1 MKKLH
6 SLIPI
11 ISIMVLLLVSF
22 ATSCDKR
29 NPPVVIPP
37 LPEPTPLSLQRVIT
51 KMVASPDTIYADNNI
66 TFSEISVT
74 VKDGDG
80 IAVADQI
87 VQFKSDKG
95 SIIGNVVTDASGI
108 AKTTFYDGLDQ
119 GLAKIEAIVR
129 NYSETDSLIAMAKD
143 SLYVMIAD
151 VPPIQSIQIQLNG
164 DNPLLPAYTTTVM
177 QSTSVTAIP
186 KNIFGNDVPDNTLV
200 SFSVSTGAGY
210 FIDAAGNITGEAAIV
225 QTLNG
230 RATITYN
237 AGPNASAGVITARLA
252 DKTSSRS
259 VVIRH
264 GNPQSIALKTFVEVD
279 NELVEADTSNVN
291 SQNHIFLQ
299 ATLKDAY
306 NNPCQAIRVSFTTN
320 LGTFTNT
327 TQTAAVNTGELGIA
341 QVRFTPGLQA
351 GEALLTASANNDT
364 LQVSK
369 AFTVYS
375 DQIHSIYFTQSG
387 QIDLNVANTGGTSS
401 AILRVKLRDINAN
414 LIDRPH
420 QVYFQILNAVPPT
433 GANLNNMGIGP
444 VVVTSSG
451 GEAQVSVNSGSQS
464 GVLTIKAWVFVDG
477 DPTNTA
483 PTNLVYANKPNIII
497 HSGPA
502 HTLVPFI
509 GNFNTGVNIGGGLW
523 RVIAGAIVKD
533 INGNPV
539 DNYTSVWF
547 DLPDNPYN
555 CQIGASGYTNNIS
568 VNGDSLAGVAFTT
581 LVYSG
586 VYTFETLS
594 IRART
599 GDENG
604 NEVSGIAQV
613 VLPLNEP
620 RIEIQAVPGHLDF
633 GQTTP
638 AYKEAMVYATLTDA
652 QGNPVRDAYLLMT
665 ASRGQWVYTPGA
677 DPITYPNPAATPHI
691 IRTDIWGNAQ
701 GKLKC
706 FLQEIPL
713 PDPQTE
719 TPGMTNVEITARIL
733 GTTTL
738 GQTAL
743 VLYRYVGTGPGK

>member
-1 MKKLH
+1 MKRIS
-6 SLIPI
+6 SLIPL
-11 ISIMVLLLVSF
+11 ISILVLLLVSF

-37 LPEPTPLSLQRVIT
+37 VPQPTPLSLQRYIT
-51 KMVASPDTIYADNNI
+51 KMVASPDTIYADMNI
-66 TFSEISVT
+66 TYSEISVT

-80 IAVADQI
+80 IAVPDQI
-87 VQFKSDKG
+87 VQFKTSKG
-95 SIIGNVVTDASGI
+95 KILGNVATDGSGI
-108 AKTTFYDGLDQ
+108 ATSTFYDDGDQ
-119 GLAKIEAIVR
+119 GLAVIEAIVK
-129 NYSETDSLIAMAKD
+129 NFADSDSLISIARD
-143 SLYVMIAD
+143 SLYVMIED
-151 VPPIQSIQIQLNG
+151 VPPIQSIQMQISG
-164 DNPLLPAYTTTVM
+164 DNITLPAYGTSVM
-177 QSTSVTAIP
+177 QSTTVTAIP

-200 SFSVSTGAGY
+200 TFIVTTGAGY
-210 FIDAAGNITGEAAIV
+210 FIDAEGNITGETAISR
-225 QTLNG
+225 TLNG
-230 RATITYN
+230 RAVITYN
-237 AGPNASAGVITARLA
+237 AGPNASSGTITARLA
-252 DKTSSRS
+252 DKISSRN
-259 VVIRH
+259 VVIKH
-264 GNPQSIALKTFVEVD
+264 GNPASIALKTFVQVGT
-279 NELVEADTSNVN
+279 ELIEADTSNVN
-291 SQNHIFLQ
+291 SVNHIYLQ
-299 ATLKDAY
+299 ATLKDAF
-306 NNPCQAIRVSFTTN
+306 NNSCQSIRVSFGTN

-327 TQTAAVNTGELGIA
+327 TQSAAVNTGDGGVA

-369 AFTVYS
+369 AFTIYS
-375 DQIHSIYFTQSG
+375 DQIHSITFTQTG

-401 AILRVKLRDINAN
+401 AILRVKLKDINAN

-420 QVYFQILNAVPPT
+420 QVYFRILNATPPA
-433 GANLNNMGIGP
+433 GANLNNMGVGP

-451 GEAQVSVNSGSQS
+451 GEAQVSVNSGSES

-483 PTNLVYANKPNIII
+483 ATNLVYANKPNIII

-502 HTLVPFI
+502 NTIVPFI

-555 CQIGASGYTNNIS
+555 CQIGASGYTGNVS

-581 LVYSG
+581 LIYSG

-613 VLPLNEP
+613 ILPLNEP
-620 RIEIQAVPGHLDF
+620 RLEIQVVPGHLDF
-633 GQTTP
+633 GEAAP
-638 AYKEAMVYATLTDA
+638 AFREAMVYATLTDA
-652 QGNPVRDAYLLMT
+652 QGNPVRDAYLMMT
-665 ASRGQWVYTPGA
+665 SSRGQWIYTPGS
-677 DPITYPNPAATPHI
+677 DPIVYPNPPATPHI

-701 GKLKC
+701 GKIKC
-706 FLQEIPL
+706 FLLEIPL
-713 PDPQTE
+713 PDPQTQ

-733 GTTTL
+733 GTNTFA
-738 GQTAL
+738 QTAL
-743 VLYRYVGTGPGK
+743 VLYRYVGAGPGK